1 MFESLDPTTPTTVS
15 LRTPGDLIASLP
27 ALLGFTPQRSV
38 VAISM
43 RRHGERSRLSATA
56 RVDLPETAEQATA
69 VADAVAAR
77 LATGGADRVQ
87 LIVIDE
93 QPGTEHARPPH
104 AGLVEMFTAAFTAA
118 DLAVSSPLWAAR
130 VAAGARWRCYDP
142 CGCAGAVPDPGA
154 TTAAAHTALA
164 GKVTYSSR
172 EEAAATLDPDP
183 EADSPRRREL
193 LDDASRHAAAS
204 RGTDQ
209 AGAVREDLATVRA
222 AAARVGRGEAL
233 PEALLARVAVAL
245 RDPAVRDVCLGFAA
259 GRDPAVDPAAAG
271 ELWRRLTRLVPAP
284 EVAEPATLL
293 AFAALRD
300 GGGVALSVA
309 LERAMHA
316 DRGHQLSRLLDQII
330 AAGVSPERIE
340 AMVLGAA
347 GEAEQLFHR

>member
-1 MFESLDPTTPTTVS
+1 MSESLDPTTPATVS
-15 LRTPGDLIASLP
+15 LRTPGDLVASLP
-27 ALLGFTPQRSV
+27 ALLGFAPQRSV

-43 RRHGERSRLSATA
+43 RRHGARSRLGAMA
-56 RVDLPETAEQATA
+56 RVDLPETAELAA
-69 VADAVAAR
+69 DMADALAAR
-77 LATGGADRVQ
+77 LAAGGADRVQ
-87 LIVIDE
+87 LIVIDD
-93 QPGTEHARPPH
+93 QPGTEHTRPPH

-118 DLAVSSPLWAAR
+118 GLAVSSPLWASR

-164 GKVTYSSR
+164 GKVTYCSR

-193 LDDASRHAAAS
+193 LDAAS
-204 RGTDQ
+204 RTRQPPGSPIGPRRCARTSPRS
-209 AGAVREDLATVRA
+209 ATRPPRTGA
-222 AAARVGRGEAL
+222 GEAL

-245 RDPAVRDVCLGFAA
+245 GDPAVRDVCLGFAA

-271 ELWRRLTRLVPAP
+271 ELWWRLTRLVPAP

-316 DRGHQLSRLLDQII
+316 DPGHQLSRLLDQII
-330 AAGVSPERIE
+330 AAGVPPERIE

-347 GEAEQLFHR
+347 SEAEQLFGR